1 MMISSGPA
9 SSSLVLL
16 SVFLSASF
24 VHVCDAQFEF
34 LTQFFGTSSQPMN
47 NLFAV
52 KSSLTRKINNPA
64 THKTT
69 VKLMCHVNF

>member
-1 MMISSGPA
+1 MMIFRGP
-9 SSSLVLL
+9 SLSSLVLL
-16 SVFLSASF
+16 SVFVSGLLIN
-24 VHVCDAQFEF
+24 VCDAQFDF

-47 NLFAV
+47 NLLSV

-69 VKLMCHVNF
+69 VNLMCHVNF